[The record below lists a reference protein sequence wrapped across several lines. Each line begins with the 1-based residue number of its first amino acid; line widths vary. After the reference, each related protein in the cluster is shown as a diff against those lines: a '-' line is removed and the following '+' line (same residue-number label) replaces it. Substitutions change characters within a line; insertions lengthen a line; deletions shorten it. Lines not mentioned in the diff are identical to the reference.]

1 MCVLWNINLVVTM
14 DRSVK
19 KAEEKAEESR
29 NLSSARVVVP
39 GTPRHMGIGAGT
51 RITAAPRRRG
61 GI

>member
-1 MCVLWNINLVVTM
+1 MML
-14 DRSVK
+14 DRNVK

-51 RITAAPRRRG
+51 RITATPKRRG

>member
-1 MCVLWNINLVVTM
+1 VML
-14 DRSVK
+14 DRNVK

-51 RITAAPRRRG
+51 RVTATPKRRG